1 MRELTDRGRRVDYT
15 PIAMTLRQRIVA
27 ARARLTAA
35 GVDNNEAV
43 LDTNLLARKVLGW
56 SRAELLMRQDDVPP
70 DGFEREF
77 NALIERRARREP
89 AAYICGTQEF
99 WSRDFEVTPEVLIPR
114 PETELI
120 VEELLNL
127 LPIDAPALPRRVADI
142 GTGSGCIAVSVA
154 AERPNVHVVAT
165 DISRPAL
172 EVARRNAAAAGV
184 APRIEFLECAYL
196 SGTTGTFDFIL
207 ANPPYISEDEYEELA
222 PEVRE
227 YEPQMALLAGED
239 GLRDIRQIVDV
250 AAERLKP
257 GGTLFMEIG
266 HTQGDALAE
275 LLKDFP
281 SLTLSRIS
289 TDLQRI
295 PRVAVI
301 ERKIAVV

>member
-1 MRELTDRGRRVDYT
+1 MTQ
-15 PIAMTLRQRIVA
+15 MTLRQRLLD
-27 ARARLTAA
+27 ARARLISA
-35 GVDNNEAV
+35 GVDQNEAV
-43 LDTNLLARKVLGW
+43 LDTNLLARHVLGW
-56 SRAELLMRQDDVPP
+56 SRSDMLLRQDDPP
-70 DGFEREF
+70 PAGFEEAF
-77 NALIERRARREP
+77 SALIERRARREP
-89 AAYICGTQEF
+89 AAYIRGRQEF
-99 WSRDFEVTPEVLIPR
+99 WSREFEVTPDVLIPR

-127 LPIDAPALPRRVADI
+127 LPIDAPSLPRRVADI

-154 AERPNVHVVAT
+154 VERPNLHVVAT

-172 EVARRNAAAAGV
+172 DVARRNAAAAGV

-207 ANPPYISEDEYEELA
+207 ANPPYISESEYEALA

-266 HTQGDALAE
+266 HTQGDALTE

-301 ERKIAVV
+301 ERKITM

>member
-1 MRELTDRGRRVDYT
+1 MT
-15 PIAMTLRQRIVA
+15 TLRQRLLA
-27 ARARLTAA
+27 ARARLTGA

-43 LDTNLLARKVLGW
+43 LDTNLLARHVLGW
-56 SRAELLMRQDDVPP
+56 SRAEMLMRQDDPP
-70 DGFEREF
+70 PSGFEEAF
-77 NALIERRARREP
+77 SVLIERRARREP
-89 AAYICGTQEF
+89 AAYIRGRQEF
-99 WSRDFEVTPEVLIPR
+99 WSRDFEITPDVLIPR

-120 VEELLNL
+120 VEELFNL
-127 LPIDAPALPRRVADI
+127 LPVDAPALPRRVADI

-165 DISRPAL
+165 DISRAAL
-172 EVARRNAAAAGV
+172 DVARRNAAAVGV
-184 APRIEFLECAYL
+184 APRIEFVECAYL
-196 SGTTGTFDFIL
+196 SGTTGPFDFIL
-207 ANPPYISEDEYEELA
+207 ANPPYISEAEYEELA

-227 YEPQMALLAGED
+227 YEPPMALLAGED

-266 HTQGDALAE
+266 HTQGDALAG
-275 LLKDFP
+275 LVKDFP

-295 PRVAVI
+295 PRVAVVDK
-301 ERKIAVV
+301 KIVQ